1 MEKEEHAA
9 ELDINAAIIEMINI
23 GVREES
29 VFDEIKS
36 KFNVAN
42 LEELKELINQAQN
55 QIDQFNETLEKI
67 KTFKIQVS

>member
-9 ELDINAAIIEMINI
+9 ELDINAAIVEMINI

>member
-9 ELDINAAIIEMINI
+9 ELDINAANVEMINI

>member
-1 MEKEEHAA
+1 MEKEGHAA
-9 ELDINAAIIEMINI
+9 ELDINAAIVEMINI